1 MIRKRS
7 VSLSGHRT
15 SLSLEDPFWTELQAI
30 AGQDDRSVAS
40 LLAEIDS
47 ARAPDTNLSSAI
59 RIYVLEQVKTRQR
72 QESRQPE

>member
-15 SLSLEDPFWTELQAI
+15 SFSLEDPFWAELQAM
-30 AGQDDRSVAS
+30 AVRDSRSVAS

-47 ARAPDTNLSSAI
+47 ARSTGTNLSSAI
-59 RIYVLEQVKTRQR
+59 RIFVLEQLK
-72 QESRQPE
+72 SRLAQ

>member
-15 SLSLEDPFWTELQAI
+15 SLSLEDPFWAELQAI
-30 AGQDDRSVAS
+30 AGQDTRSVAS